1 LPSAIPLALCEKTED
16 RIMINARQVNVLRPN
31 ASRVYTTLDDY
42 MNRRKVIRMPW
53 VEAQEV
59 AVAAADFVLV
69 DSTTHLVAGV
79 LTVLDA
85 SPPVTAITNGGICA
99 AELVGA
105 IGTAAI
111 TNYTDSLGNI
121 LNLVAIRDAST
132 HDEIL
137 TSDGRKVFGL
147 IQCANGVAE
156 AASVGANASENTQI
170 SFVYIAADGTVT
182 LATITATIEFQASK
196 IYLEGQ
202 VPTIYLEGGNV
213 DFMLLE
219 TPRIDPYVRKLV
231 VTAQFA
237 ANEVITIAG
246 GAGAGTGTSD
256 DTGDTVTLDAS
267 EALFNANDQN
277 RIRLN
282 GVQLIRDD
290 EVHWDSATTFHINYI
305 MDINDV
311 VEIEVPAS

>member
-1 LPSAIPLALCEKTED
+1 
-16 RIMINARQVNVLRPN
+16 MINARQVNVLRPN
-31 ASRVYTTLDDY
+31 TSRAYTTLDDF

-59 AVAAADFVLV
+59 AVAAANFVLV
-69 DSTTHLVAGV
+69 DSTTHLIAGI

-111 TNYTDSLGNI
+111 TSHTDNLGNV
-121 LNLVAIRDAST
+121 LNLVAIRDASS

-156 AASVGANASENTQI
+156 AANVGANASENTQI
-170 SFVYIAADGTVT
+170 SFVYVATDGTLT
-182 LATITATIEFQASK
+182 LTTITATIEFQTNK

-219 TPRIDPYVRKLV
+219 SPRIDPYVRKLV

-237 ANEVITIAG
+237 ANEVITLST
-246 GAGAGTGTSD
+246 GAGAGTGTSTP
-256 DTGDTVTLDAS
+256 TGDTVTLDAT
-267 EALFNANDQN
+267 EVAFNANDQN

-290 EVHWDSATTFHINYI
+290 EVHWDSTTTMHVNYI

-311 VEIEVPAS
+311 LEIEVPAT